1 MQHHDKNKNFFVMN
15 VLGSAMYCKR
25 DVSDAWSVRA
35 MNQKKSTELHKEM
48 RYHTAENPEE
58 FVQLY

>member
-1 MQHHDKNKNFFVMN
+1 
-15 VLGSAMYCKR
+15 MYCKR

-48 RYHTAENPEE
+48 RYHTAEKPEE